1 MLEIARVLTKS
12 NAEKKDQ
19 IAELS
24 RQIVDRYSDLH
35 KQKNDADALK
45 DALVKVELILRKN
58 INAVAELRTKRSLL
72 NDSRKELSKLKTKVE
87 KLQSLTNNE
96 NESLKNQVTEQVQNK
111 NEHDKL
117 KKCYK
122 PLLKEYETQIETIN
136 NDETAID
143 ESKSEIDHMNVTVA
157 DLNYALNKVQ
167 EAIRVTD
174 YYADN
179 Q

>member
-1 MLEIARVLTKS
+1 MKTK
-12 NAEKKDQ
+12 AWK
-19 IAELS
+19 
-24 RQIVDRYSDLH
+24 
-35 KQKNDADALK
+35 
-45 DALVKVELILRKN
+45 
-58 INAVAELRTKRSLL
+58 TRSL
-72 NDSRKELSKLKTKVE
+72 NRSTI
-87 KLQSLTNNE
+87 
-96 NESLKNQVTEQVQNK
+96 KNK
-111 NEHDKL
+111 HDKL

-179 Q
+179 QWPKPAHDVW